1 MHTRPTLAEVLD
13 YNGPAQLAAV
23 ALELLADGDT
33 PLTLLRKLGGDRPGA
48 FLLESI
54 EGGEQLARYSFVGVD
69 IKRTLCATAS
79 AVTWHHRDSAEKS
92 PSADPLT
99 ALQQWLAQRPVW
111 TRSDLPSLQGGAVG
125 YLAFDAVA
133 SFEPKVQLPPCPAQP
148 HGSHPDLPISQW
160 LLADEVCI
168 FDHCKQRIALVVQM
182 PLDGDRAL
190 AYAEV
195 QRRLQGRLAQL
206 QQPLPA
212 EAPWPVEPADLANL
226 PIVANRSRQ
235 DLEQAVLRAQQAIAE
250 GEVFQVVLSRRLT
263 VEVAVPPLDLY
274 RALRAVSPSPY
285 MFFLRFSE
293 FCVVGASPEVLV
305 RVENRQLLVR
315 PIAGTRPRGA
325 NAAED
330 QALSEDLLQD
340 AKELAEHR
348 MLVDLGRNDVGH
360 VAAPGSVRV
369 EHPEHIEKFSHVQH
383 LVTDV
388 RAQLA
393 KDKTAFDALRAAFPA
408 GTVSGAPKVRAC
420 QLLAE
425 LEPDRRGLYAGAV
438 GYFDHQGN
446 MDTCIAIRTLLVEP
460 GRVHVQTGAG
470 VVRDSVPALEADECD
485 NKARGSL
492 TALALALQR
501 NRSVH
506 HETNAP
512 QAARAVVAAAAGR

>member
-1 MHTRPTLAEVLD
+1 MKPLELAAKPSLQELLA
-13 YNGPAQLAAV
+13 YRGPAKIAAV
-23 ALELLADGDT
+23 AVELLADGDT

-69 IKRTLCATAS
+69 VARSLSVADGWAN
-79 AVTWHHRDSAEKS
+79 WRDAAGLRREPCS
-92 PSADPLT
+92 DPL
-99 ALQQWLAQRPVW
+99 APLQRWLADRPAW
-111 TRSDLPSLQGGAVG
+111 TRADLPNLQGGAVG

-133 SFEPKVQLPPCPAQP
+133 AFEPKVTLPPLRPGSEAFPATP
-148 HGSHPDLPISQW
+148 AAPLAQW

-168 FDHCKQRIALVVQM
+168 FDHCRQRVALVVQIE
-182 PLDGDRAL
+182 LDGDRRE
-190 AYAEV
+190 AYA
-195 QRRLQGRLAQL
+195 QGILRLQKRYEQL

-212 EAPWPVEPADLANL
+212 EAPWLVETPDPASLPVR
-226 PIVANRSRQ
+226 ANRSRAE
-235 DLEQAVLRAQQAIAE
+235 LMAAVEQAQRAIAD
-250 GEVFQVVLSRRLT
+250 GEVFQVVVSRRLT
-263 VEVAVPPLDLY
+263 VEVEVPPLDLY

-285 MFFLRFSE
+285 MFFLRFAE

-305 RVENRQLLVR
+305 RAEDRQLLVR

-325 NAAED
+325 TAD
-330 QALSEDLLQD
+330 QDEALAVDLLADQ
-340 AKELAEHR
+340 KELAEHR
-348 MLVDLGRNDVGH
+348 MLVDLGRNDVGQ

-388 RAQLA
+388 RGQLRDGA
-393 KDKTAFDALRAAFPA
+393 TAFDALRAAFPA

-438 GYFDHQGN
+438 GYFDHHGN

-460 GRVHVQTGAG
+460 GRVHLQTGAG
-470 VVRDSVPALEADECD
+470 VVRDSVAALEADECD
-485 NKARGSL
+485 NKARAGLSAL
-492 TALALALQR
+492 SLALKRQGSP
-501 NRSVH
+501 RSSDTH
-506 HETNAP
+506 GAE
-512 QAARAVVAAAAGR
+512 G

>member
-1 MHTRPTLAEVLD
+1 MQTRPTLSEVLA
-13 YNGPAQLAAV
+13 YAGPAKLAAV

-69 IKRTLCATAS
+69 IQRTLTATAG
-79 AVTWHHRDSAEKS
+79 TE
-92 PSADPLT
+92 PLHD
-99 ALQQWLAQRPVW
+99 LQQWLGERPVW
-111 TRSDLPSLQGGAVG
+111 SRDDLPSLQGGAVG

-133 SFEPKVQLPPCPAQP
+133 SFEPKVPLPDPARGTQL
-148 HGSHPDLPISQW
+148 DLPISQW

-168 FDHCKQRIALVVQM
+168 FDHCKQRIALVAQM
-182 PLDGDRAL
+182 PLDGDRAT

-195 QRRLQGRLAQL
+195 QLRFRKRLAQL

-212 EAPWPVEPADLANL
+212 EPPWPVEPADLASL
-226 PIVANRSRQ
+226 PVTANRSRE
-235 DLEQAVLRAQQAIAE
+235 DLEQAVVRAQQAIAE

-263 VEVAVPPLDLY
+263 AEVAVPPLDLY

-285 MFFLRFSE
+285 MFFLRFTD

-305 RVENRQLLVR
+305 RVENRQVLVR

-325 NAAED
+325 TQAED
-330 QALSEDLLQD
+330 HALAEDLLHD
-340 AKELAEHR
+340 PKELAEHR

-369 EHPEHIEKFSHVQH
+369 EHLEHIEKFSHVQH

-388 RAQLA
+388 RAQLG
-393 KDKTAFDALRAAFPA
+393 DGKTAFDALRAAFPA

-420 QLLAE
+420 QLLAK

-501 NRSVH
+501 NQALRQQNPVH
-506 HETNAP
+506 EPNHT
-512 QAARAVVAAAAGR
+512 AAGR

>member
-1 MHTRPTLAEVLD
+1 MSTHPTLAEVVA
-13 YNGPAQLAAV
+13 YAGPAKLAAV

-69 IKRTLCATAS
+69 IERMLSVRAN
-79 AVTWHHRDSAEKS
+79 AVTWHHGDLTRRS
-92 PSADPLT
+92 PSDDPLA
-99 ALQQWLAQRPVW
+99 ALEQWLADRPVW

-133 SFEPKVQLPPCPAQP
+133 SFEPKVPLPKPSVPAAP
-148 HGSHPDLPISQW
+148 GGAELPISQW

-182 PLDGDRAL
+182 RLDGDRAA

-195 QRRLQGRLAQL
+195 QRRLQHRLAQL

-212 EAPWPVEPADLANL
+212 EAPWPVETADLAAL
-226 PIVANRSRQ
+226 PVTANRSRV
-235 DLEQAVLRAQQAIAE
+235 DFEQAVVRAQEAIAE
-250 GEVFQVVLSRRLT
+250 GEVFQVVVSRRLAVA
-263 VEVAVPPLDLY
+263 VEVPPLDLY

-285 MFFLRFSE
+285 MFFLRFAE

-305 RVENRQLLVR
+305 RVENRQVLVR

-325 NAAED
+325 TPAED
-330 QALSEDLLQD
+330 EALAEDLRLD
-340 AKELAEHR
+340 PKELAEHR

-369 EHPEHIEKFSHVQH
+369 EHLEHIEKFSHVQH

-388 RAQLA
+388 RAELA
-393 KDKTAFDALRAAFPA
+393 ADKGAFDALRAAFPA

-425 LEPDRRGLYAGAV
+425 LEPERRGLYAGAV

-460 GRVHVQTGAG
+460 GRVLVQTGAG

-501 NRSVH
+501 SRSKQKDLG
-506 HETNAP
+506 ET
-512 QAARAVVAAAAGR
+512 AGVGLGGSQ

>member
-1 MHTRPTLAEVLD
+1 MTTRPTLAQVLD
-13 YNGPAQLAAV
+13 YSGPAKLAAV

-69 IKRTLCATAS
+69 IERTLSASAS
-79 AVTWHHRDSAEKS
+79 AVTWHHGETALHS
-92 PSADPLT
+92 PSSDPLT
-99 ALQQWLAQRPVW
+99 ALQQWLAERPVW

-133 SFEPKVQLPPCPAQP
+133 SFEPKVSLPAAVASAALGAQE
-148 HGSHPDLPISQW
+148 LPISQW

-168 FDHCKQRIALVVQM
+168 FDHCKQRMALVVQM
-182 PLDGDRAL
+182 PLDGDRTQ

-195 QRRLQGRLAQL
+195 QRRLQHRLAQL
-206 QQPLPA
+206 QHPLPA
-212 EAPWPVEPADLANL
+212 EAPWPVEPADLAAL
-226 PIVANRSRQ
+226 PVTANRSRQ
-235 DLEQAVLRAQQAIAE
+235 DFEQSVVLAQEAIAE
-250 GEVFQVVLSRRLT
+250 GEVFQVVLSRRLS
-263 VEVAVPPLDLY
+263 VDVKVPPLDLY

-285 MFFLRFSE
+285 MFFLRFDE

-305 RVENRQLLVR
+305 RVENRQVLVR

-325 NAAED
+325 TAAED
-330 QALSEDLLQD
+330 AALAEDLRCD
-340 AKELAEHR
+340 PKELAEHR

-369 EHPEHIEKFSHVQH
+369 EHLEHIEKFSHVQH

-388 RAQLA
+388 RAELA
-393 KDKTAFDALRAAFPA
+393 ADKSAFDALRAAFPA

-420 QLLAE
+420 QLLAK

-446 MDTCIAIRTLLVEP
+446 MDTCIAIRTLVVEP
-460 GRVHVQTGAG
+460 GRVTVQTGAG

-501 NRSVH
+501 RR
-506 HETNAP
+506 
-512 QAARAVVAAAAGR
+512 ARAPNGGSVTSDGARAGGSQ